1 MKLHLATARID
12 DIRWAA
18 QRRLIDGVFTTQA
31 LLRAEAPEDD
41 RGHLSDICRVSPGP
55 VFVTAYATTA
65 ADSYRQARELAKIS
79 DQIVVQVPLL
89 EDVIEAIGRLAADG
103 VRVAATLVF
112 SAAQALLAA
121 HAGASAVVVPAD
133 DLDAA
138 GHDAVAVLREL
149 RGVFDASGAE
159 ADIVALRPTNAAQFA
174 ACAGAGIDAVSVNAE
189 VLRSLLAHPLTDRG
203 ADAYSREHSTHPPSW
218 SLV

>member
-1 MKLHLATARID
+1 MKLLVATANLS

-18 QRRLIDGVFTTQA
+18 QRRLIDGVFTTHT
-31 LLRAEAPEDD
+31 LIRAEGPDDD
-41 RGHLSDICRVSPGP
+41 RGFISDICRASPGP
-55 VFVTAYATTA
+55 VFVTAHAVTA
-65 ADSYRQARELAKIS
+65 ADAYRRARELAKIS

-89 EDVIEAIGRLAADG
+89 EDVVEAIGKLASDG

-112 SAAQALLAA
+112 SVAQALLAA

-138 GHDAVAVLREL
+138 GHDAAAVLREL
-149 RGVFDASGAE
+149 RGVFDASGSE
-159 ADIVALRPTNAAQFA
+159 ADIIALRPTNAAQFA
-174 ACAGAGIDAVSVNAE
+174 ACAATGIDAVSVSAD

-203 ADAYSREHSTHPPSW
+203 ADSFSRELSTHPPSW

>member
-1 MKLHLATARID
+1 MKLHLASANLD
-12 DIRWAA
+12 DVRWAIE
-18 QRRLIDGVFTTQA
+18 RRLIDGVFTTHA
-31 LLRAEAPEDD
+31 LLRAEGAADD
-41 RGHLSDICRVSPGP
+41 RERLTDICRASPGP
-55 VFVTAYATTA
+55 VFVTVHALSAGDAY
-65 ADSYRQARELAKIS
+65 RNARELAKVS
-79 DQIVVQVPLL
+79 DQMVVQVPLL
-89 EDVIEAIGRLAADG
+89 EDVVEAIGRLAADG

-121 HAGASAVVVPAD
+121 RAGAMAVVVPAD

-149 RGVFDASGAE
+149 RGVFDASGTE

-174 ACAGAGIDAVSVNAE
+174 ACAAAGIDAVAVSAD

-203 ADAYSREHSTHPPSW
+203 ADAFSRELSSHPPSW

>member
-1 MKLHLATARID
+1 MKLHVASANLS

-31 LLRAEAPEDD
+31 LIRAEGPDDD
-41 RGHLSDICRVSPGP
+41 RDFISDICRVSPGP
-55 VFVTAYATTA
+55 VFVTAHAVTA
-65 ADSYRQARELAKIS
+65 ADAYRRARELAKIS

-89 EDVIEAIGRLAADG
+89 EDVVEAIGKLSSDG

-112 SAAQALLAA
+112 SAAQAVLAA

-138 GHDAVAVLREL
+138 GHDAAAVLREL

-174 ACAGAGIDAVSVNAE
+174 ACAGAGVDAVSVSGE

-203 ADAYSREHSTHPPSW
+203 ADSFARELSTHPPSW